1 MQRALV
7 VGRLLGVATTVLA
20 LGSGAHVLGGGHAP
34 SGAALALI
42 GALVLAGSAALA
54 RRPLTVRVL
63 LPAAVVGQLAV
74 HVALTWLAPAGAAAM
89 AGGVHAGDARL
100 VGHPGHPG
108 LLAGSPGALAGVPA
122 AAASSA
128 LGGADPVSGAA
139 VADPHGAGGPMLLA
153 HALAMAAT
161 VLLLVATDRGLVAL
175 AGRWAALL
183 PALTGGLPGPV
194 PARPRPVAPGLPAP
208 RPLPALRGG
217 AARRGPP
224 AELRPRVA

>member
-42 GALVLAGSAALA
+42 GALVLMGSAALA

-63 LPAAVVGQLAV
+63 LPAAVAGQLTV

-89 AGGVHAGDARL
+89 AGGAHAGDARL
-100 VGHPGHPG
+100 VGHAGHP
-108 LLAGSPGALAGVPA
+108 AALAGGPA
-122 AAASSA
+122 TAASSV
-128 LGGADPVSGAA
+128 LDGADPVAGAA
-139 VADPHGAGGPMLLA
+139 VADPHGPGGPMLLA
-153 HALAMAAT
+153 HAVAMAAT

-183 PALTGGLPGPV
+183 PALTGGLPGTV
-194 PARPRPVAPGLPAP
+194 PARPRPVAPGRPAP

-224 AELRPRVA
+224 AALRPRVA

>member
-34 SGAALALI
+34 TGGVLALI
-42 GALVLAGSAALA
+42 GALVLVGSAALA

-63 LPAAVVGQLAV
+63 LPAAVAGQLAV
-74 HVALTWLAPAGAAAM
+74 HAALTWLAPAGAAAGG
-89 AGGVHAGDARL
+89 AGAGHGAHTAHGADAGYAGLTGAPSGATASASVLAGLAGD
-100 VGHPGHPG
+100 G
-108 LLAGSPGALAGVPA
+108 A
-122 AAASSA
+122 AAA
-128 LGGADPVSGAA
+128 PAA
-139 VADPHGAGGPMLLA
+139 EPHGAGWLMLTA

-161 VLLLVATDRGLVAL
+161 VLLLVATDRGVRAL

-183 PALTGGLPGPV
+183 PALAGGLPGCV
-194 PARPRPVAPGLPAP
+194 PARPRPVAQGLPAP

-217 AARRGPP
+217 PARRGPP
-224 AELRPRVA
+224 AALRPRVA